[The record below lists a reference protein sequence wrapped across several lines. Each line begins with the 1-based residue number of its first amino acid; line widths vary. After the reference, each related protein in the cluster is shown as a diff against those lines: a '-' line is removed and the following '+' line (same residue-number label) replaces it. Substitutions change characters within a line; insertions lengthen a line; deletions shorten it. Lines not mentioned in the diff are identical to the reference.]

1 MQSLYEILG
10 VEKTASAA
18 AIKESFRA
26 KAKKLHPD
34 AGGNREK
41 FEELQKAYETLSD
54 PDRRAAYDETGTVS
68 DSAAVNTD
76 AGQAI
81 AFLSELVIGV
91 VNDKSVNLVA
101 DDVQEL
107 LSKMVLESV
116 HELEEVIQEGKGRL
130 LRAAEFRKRMIRTDG
145 AAGDPI
151 AVALDFFEA
160 QAAAR
165 LESLES
171 SIRIKKIALT
181 ILEKYGYDFVKKIQ
195 APVSHRAEAQN
206 PRFAPNI
213 NKGLHRG
220 FFFSD

>member
-1 MQSLYEILG
+1 MKNLYEILG

-18 AIKESFRA
+18 AIKDSFRN

-34 AGGNREK
+34 MASGNQEQ

-91 VNDKSVNLVA
+91 VNDRSVNLVA

-107 LSKMVLESV
+107 LSRMVLESV
-116 HELEEVIQEGKGRL
+116 HELEGVIQEGKNRL

-165 LESLES
+165 MESLEG

-181 ILEKYGYDFVKKIQ
+181 ILEKYGYDFVRKIQ
-195 APVSHRAEAQN
+195 GPIFSGDG
-206 PRFAPNI
+206 PRDSRFVPNI
-213 NKGLHRG
+213 NKG
-220 FFFSD
+220 FFFKI